1 MKTALDHHSIGTNL
15 TAAPFPYSET
25 NDIWMNVQNA
35 SLNKQQYEA
44 CVSIL
49 HKTYELQPSESLTPL
64 PFSVKEFTDYL
75 AGFIHSR
82 FPAPHTTIRGFIAG
96 GAAVHVLTGREYG
109 DINIRFYFNHPEPL
123 HIVREGVFDYFIQKL
138 RQIQGVE
145 FDESSLSKLLHAY
158 ISKTILRDGNPTS
171 FAWFG
176 LGWIEVWER
185 NNYQV
190 GREAILESLDL
201 DPNGPQNGRKYVAL
215 AGSYLGEGK
224 LEQAEDAIEKS
235 LLSNVN
241 WPASVIQASIKA
253 QLGQVETGNSIIETV
268 MKKYPDISIDKFII
282 NYTNQGRA
290 KEEVAKGLEKLD
302 FNGVGP

>member
-1 MKTALDHHSIGTNL
+1 MTTALDYHSIGTNV
-15 TAAPFPYSET
+15 TAAPFPHSET

-35 SLNKQQYEA
+35 PLNKQQYEA

-49 HKTYELQPSESLTPL
+49 HKTCELQPSESLAPL

-138 RQIQGVE
+138 RQVHGVQI
-145 FDESSLSKLLHAY
+145 DESSLSKLLHAY

-176 LGWIEVWER
+176 LG
-185 NNYQV
+185 
-190 GREAILESLDL
+190 
-201 DPNGPQNGRKYVAL
+201 
-215 AGSYLGEGK
+215 
-224 LEQAEDAIEKS
+224 
-235 LLSNVN
+235 
-241 WPASVIQASIKA
+241 
-253 QLGQVETGNSIIETV
+253 
-268 MKKYPDISIDKFII
+268 SIDLKCF
-282 NYTNQGRA
+282 YTTDHKAHTLADQEAVMISLNQPVLCYPS
-290 KEEVAKGLEKLD
+290 KESKEGSLEESMQRIMEKNGCQILKGLPSNTLK
-302 FNGVGP
+302 